1 MSEFANLPD
10 DVAAYCTG
18 NMLRISGKAEG
29 ALPYLQRAIELNP
42 NEVRYREVYYPLRL
56 QLNDISSI
64 PEELE
69 YYRSDMDSALH
80 SGRFDEWVKFLIK
93 SEEYEGA
100 VHVISATASALQDL
114 VDGKVK
120 ARLYG
125 ENRPNWYKSKKE
137 QLDKKA
143 QKYLERIAKLEN
155 KKKSSAK
162 GIIGQTSKPTLL
174 GSDVVA
180 LVYNFTQRCFIG
192 EEGSSDVD
200 LSHELG
206 LVRRLESGPIS
217 QAEAHQLAQGQRRL
231 FRELLIQYIMF
242 LEMNRELPFPPD
254 FLSDSTQDQLGTNIL
269 EYICHHRWP
278 FPQTLPK

>member
-1 MSEFANLPD
+1 MRSQADPYLILHPRGQVENAPKKLLPYLATVRKASEWKHLGFNIDLDEYGIPVRNSSGEYTFSIARERDELIADAIRTGKKAVRHPLPVFEYVRAGCDLSEFANLPD

-125 ENRPNWYKSKKE
+125 EKRPKTGIN
-137 QLDKKA
+137 
-143 QKYLERIAKLEN
+143 QKRSNSIRRPR
-155 KKKSSAK
+155 STWSA
-162 GIIGQTSKPTLL
+162 
-174 GSDVVA
+174 
-180 LVYNFTQRCFIG
+180 
-192 EEGSSDVD
+192 
-200 LSHELG
+200 
-206 LVRRLESGPIS
+206 
-217 QAEAHQLAQGQRRL
+217 
-231 FRELLIQYIMF
+231 
-242 LEMNRELPFPPD
+242 
-254 FLSDSTQDQLGTNIL
+254 
-269 EYICHHRWP
+269 
-278 FPQTLPK
+278 

>member
-1 MSEFANLPD
+1 MPERRT
-10 DVAAYCTG
+10 VAAKGIT
-18 NMLRISGKAEG
+18 RRETEG
-29 ALPYLQRAIELNP
+29 AR
-42 NEVRYREVYYPLRL
+42 VTWMSCRTYRGPR
-56 QLNDISSI
+56 
-64 PEELE
+64 
-69 YYRSDMDSALH
+69 RK
-80 SGRFDEWVKFLIK
+80 R
-93 SEEYEGA
+93 
-100 VHVISATASALQDL
+100 
-114 VDGKVK
+114 
-120 ARLYG
+120 
-125 ENRPNWYKSKKE
+125 
-137 QLDKKA
+137 
-143 QKYLERIAKLEN
+143 
-155 KKKSSAK
+155 K

-217 QAEAHQLAQGQRRL
+217 QVEAHQLPQGQRRL

-254 FLSDSTQDQLGTNIL
+254 FLSDSTEDQLGTNIL